1 MSCQVM
7 VQLRCIDFHVYHCIA
22 GLWIYQQYLKE
33 EGSALR
39 FLQKKRV
46 PEEGMLHLLHWIWRT
61 GNNGPVLL
69 RSSAIQAGLLT
80 WLQGHTLPRSF

>member
-39 FLQKKRV
+39 FLQKKK
-46 PEEGMLHLLHWIWRT
+46 G
-61 GNNGPVLL
+61 
-69 RSSAIQAGLLT
+69 S
-80 WLQGHTLPRSF
+80 